1 MTAPR
6 PALRTDRAVAAR
18 IAAAGF
24 FDDPVMG
31 WVFRDPG
38 DRLAKLENIFGG
50 LVDDMLPD
58 RGVVHLLG
66 EVSVAF
72 WREPGFDERRPASE
86 RIQDAGSEDA
96 EPEPFVNP
104 FTDEELERLI
114 VLGAAMSEAHPHEE
128 HWYLN
133 VVSTLPGHQG
143 RGLGAAVLRPVL
155 ERCDAE
161 GHPAYLE
168 SSNPR
173 NQSLYRRHGFVEGEP
188 IPVGDGPPLVPMWRD
203 PR

>member
-1 MTAPR
+1 MTQPR
-6 PALRTDRAVAAR
+6 PANLADRAVAAR

-24 FDDPVMG
+24 FEDPVMG
-31 WVFRDPG
+31 WVFRDPN
-38 DRLAKLENIFGG
+38 DRLAKLEEIFGG

-58 RGVVHLLG
+58 RGVIHLIG
-66 EVSVAF
+66 ATSVAF
-72 WREPGFDERRPASE
+72 WREPGFDEHRPASE
-86 RIQDAGSEDA
+86 RVQDATDHGA
-96 EPEPFVNP
+96 GPANP
-104 FTDEELERLI
+104 FTEEELERMAL
-114 VLGAAMSEAHPHEE
+114 LGAAMSAAHPHEE

-133 VVSTLPGHQG
+133 VVSTMPGHQG

-155 ERCDAE
+155 ERCDAD
-161 GHPAYLE
+161 GHRAYLE

-173 NQSLYRRHGFVEGEP
+173 NRSLYRRHGFVEADE